1 MSRHVVKLPDLGE
14 GTTSSEIVAW
24 KVKVGDRIAED
35 DPMVEMSTDKAV
47 VEMPSPVSGKVV
59 SLGGEPGDQIA
70 VGGEL
75 IVLETDAGAA
85 AAESAPATS
94 AAAPAQSASA
104 PAASA
109 APAKTQPAANGAN
122 GATPP
127 ANKPSGGRVMASP
140 ATRARAKLAG
150 IDLTTVNGSGRDGR
164 IQRQDLETAI
174 QDRTAGKAPPA
185 RESASSGR
193 QVRTGTEE
201 IRILGVR
208 RVSAQRVADSKRN
221 IPHFA
226 YVEEVDMTEL
236 ERLRKHLNSQQPKGS
251 PSYTYLPFLAMAL
264 VRVVEQ
270 FPKVNSRY
278 DAERNVLVRHEGIH
292 IGVATQ
298 TPDGLR
304 VPVVRHAESLSLKE
318 IAAEIRRVT
327 NAAREGTASRNE
339 LQGSTITI
347 TSLGKLGGIVST
359 PIINAPE
366 VAIVGINKAI
376 ERPVI
381 LNGEIAVRLM
391 MNLSSSFDHRFIDG
405 YDAAEA
411 IQALKEKLEQPATI
425 FIRD

>member
-24 KVKVGDRIAED
+24 KVKIGDQVAED
-35 DPMVEMSTDKAV
+35 QPMVEMSTDKAV
-47 VEMPSPVSGKVV
+47 VEMPAPVSGKVV
-59 SLGGEPGDQIA
+59 SLGGQPGDQIA
-70 VGGEL
+70 VGAEL

-85 AAESAPATS
+85 VEAAP
-94 AAAPAQSASA
+94 AAAPAQ
-104 PAASA
+104 A
-109 APAKTQPAANGAN
+109 APASNGKAAPASTHAAASSGNGNGAAQPAA
-122 GATPP
+122 
-127 ANKPSGGRVMASP
+127 KSSGRVMASP
-140 ATRARAKLAG
+140 ATRARAKQSG
-150 IDLTTVNGSGRDGR
+150 IDLATIAGSGRDGR
-164 IQRQDLETAI
+164 IQRQDLEAAI
-174 QDRTAGKAPPA
+174 QDRQAGRAPA
-185 RESASSGR
+185 TETSSGGER
-193 QVRTGTEE
+193 PAARTGTEE

-226 YVEEVDMTEL
+226 YVEEVDLTEL
-236 ERLRKHLNSQQPKGS
+236 ERLRKHLNSQLPKGS

-278 DAERNVLVRHEGIH
+278 DAERNILVRHDGIH

-298 TPDGLR
+298 TNDGLK
-304 VPVVRHAESLSLKE
+304 VPVVKHAESQSLKE
-318 IAAEIRRVT
+318 IAAEIRRVSS
-327 NAAREGTASRNE
+327 AARDGTASRNE

-366 VAIVGINKAI
+366 VAIIGINKAI

-381 LNGEIAVRLM
+381 VNGEVAVRLM
-391 MNLSSSFDHRFIDG
+391 MNISSSFDHRFIDG
-405 YDAAEA
+405 YDAAET

>member
-14 GTTSSEIVAW
+14 GTVSSEVVAW
-24 KVKVGDRIAED
+24 KVKVGDVVGED
-35 DPMVEMSTDKAV
+35 QPIVEMSTDKAV
-47 VEMPSPVSGKVV
+47 VELPAPVGGKVV
-59 SLGGEPGDQIA
+59 SLGGQPGDQIA

-75 IVLETDAGAA
+75 YVLETDASAA
-85 AAESAPATS
+85 VESAP
-94 AAAPAQSASA
+94 AAAPAQA
-104 PAASA
+104 A
-109 APAKTQPAANGAN
+109 APANASSAAAASNGVAQPATAKA
-122 GATPP
+122 
-127 ANKPSGGRVMASP
+127 SGGRVMASP

-150 IDLTTVNGSGRDGR
+150 IDLTTVSGSGRDGR
-164 IQRQDLETAI
+164 IQRQDLDAAI
-174 QDRTAGKAPPA
+174 NDRQAGKAPAPA
-185 RESASSGR
+185 STPSGR

-278 DAERNVLVRHEGIH
+278 DAERNVLIRHDGVH

-298 TPDGLR
+298 TSDGLK
-304 VPVVRHAESLSLKE
+304 VPVVKHAESLSLKE

-366 VAIVGINKAI
+366 VAIVGINKAV

-381 LNGEIAVRLM
+381 VNGEVAVRLM

-405 YDAAEA
+405 YDAAET

>member
-24 KVKVGDRIAED
+24 KVKVGDTISED

-59 SLGGEPGDQIA
+59 SLGGQPGDQIA

-75 IVLETDAGAA
+75 IVLETGAGAA
-85 AAESAPATS
+85 AAVESAPAE
-94 AAAPAQSASA
+94 PASA

-109 APAKTQPAANGAN
+109 APAKAQPAANSA
-122 GATPP
+122 APP

-150 IDLTTVNGSGRDGR
+150 IDLATVNGSGRDGR
-164 IQRQDLETAI
+164 IQRQDLESAI
-174 QDRTAGKAPPA
+174 NDRTAGKAPPA
-185 RESASSGR
+185 REATPTGR

-236 ERLRKHLNSQQPKGS
+236 ERLRKHLNAQQPKGS
-251 PSYTYLPFLAMAL
+251 PSFTYLPFLAMAL

-278 DAERNVLVRHEGIH
+278 DSERNVLVRHDGIH

-304 VPVVRHAESLSLKE
+304 VPVVKHAESLSLKE
-318 IAAEIRRVT
+318 LAAEIRRVT
-327 NAAREGTASRNE
+327 GAARDGTASRNE

-366 VAIVGINKAI
+366 VAIVGINKAV
-376 ERPVI
+376 ERPMIV
-381 LNGEIAVRLM
+381 NGEIAVRLM